1 MDTPSPLRTTTAVLG
16 ITSTLLLS
24 GIHIGTSLL
33 LVPQLYNRH
42 TTTTLT
48 GAHTTDDKDEDAL
61 TAGTSARI
69 FASLYHAG
77 ARAVVP
83 LAGTAIAS
91 LAGLAATS
99 WRHPHPHH
107 HLLLSLRHYST
118 SSSPYPS
125 SFFAAAAGL
134 VAATLAWTGLVVAP
148 VNARLVAI
156 ARGDA
161 GVRAVRGAV
170 SSGSDADRGEVEA
183 LLRRWEWMNYA
194 RGFVALGA
202 GVLALGAVVVV

>member
-1 MDTPSPLRTTTAVLG
+1 MDTPGPLRTTTAVLG

-24 GIHIGTSLL
+24 GVHIGASLL

-42 TTTTLT
+42 SPTTATS
-48 GAHTTDDKDEDAL
+48 TDSDKDRDTL
-61 TAGTSARI
+61 TAGTAARI
-69 FASLYHAG
+69 FDNLYHAG

-83 LAGTAIAS
+83 LAGTAILS
-91 LAGLAATS
+91 LSLLAATS
-99 WRHPHPHH
+99 WRHPLPQHLLHPGPHH
-107 HLLLSLRHYST
+107 HYSY
-118 SSSPYPS
+118 YPS
-125 SFFAAAAGL
+125 FAAAAGL
-134 VAATLAWTGLVVAP
+134 VASTLAWTGLVVMP

-183 LLRRWEWMNYA
+183 LLRRWEWMNYV

-202 GVLALGAVVVV
+202 GVVALGAVVVV

>member
-1 MDTPSPLRTTTAVLG
+1 MDTPGPLRTTTAVLG

-42 TTTTLT
+42 SPTTAT
-48 GAHTTDDKDEDAL
+48 ANNNNNDKDRDTL
-61 TAGTSARI
+61 TAGTAARI
-69 FASLYHAG
+69 FDNLYHAG

-83 LAGTAIAS
+83 LAGTAILS
-91 LAGLAATS
+91 LSLLAGTS
-99 WRHPHPHH
+99 WRHTLPHH
-107 HLLLSLRHYST
+107 HHY
-118 SSSPYPS
+118 PHYYPS
-125 SFFAAAAGL
+125 FAAAAGL
-134 VAATLAWTGLVVAP
+134 VASTLAWTGLVVMP
-148 VNARLVAI
+148 VNTRLVAI

-183 LLRRWEWMNYA
+183 LLRRWEWMNYV

-202 GVLALGAVVVV
+202 GVAALGAVVVV